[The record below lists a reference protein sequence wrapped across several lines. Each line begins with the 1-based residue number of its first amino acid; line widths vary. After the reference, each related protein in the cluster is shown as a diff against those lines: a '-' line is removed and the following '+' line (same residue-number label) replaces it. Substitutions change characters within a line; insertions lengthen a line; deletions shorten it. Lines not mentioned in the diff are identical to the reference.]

1 LDRRRPPFVGVG
13 GGGDDFAEVGNSL
26 EKNGLKKPD
35 PFDTDGVFEVVD
47 VLDLGGCSFL
57 FFLFIAAFA
66 ILFIKAIFSSIVSS
80 SIILLYALKLS
91 DRFIGPVEYKLL
103 VLLVLLL
110 RGRHPEL
117 LDLGDCSFLLF
128 ISNAALAILP
138 TLAVLLASELTYIIP
153 GGILVLLFDR
163 DLGPVEAAEEL
174 DPVTD
179 PEGGPGGLPLV
190 FIISLYYVSIN

>member
-13 GGGDDFAEVGNSL
+13 GGGENSL
-26 EKNGLKKPD
+26 GNQRKKP
-35 PFDTDGVFEVVD
+35 D
-47 VLDLGGCSFL
+47 VLDLGGCSFSL
-57 FFLFIAAFA
+57 FFFSAAAA
-66 ILFIKAIFSSIVSS
+66 ILPTLADCSEGVNSR
-80 SIILLYALKLS
+80 IILTNSSLF

-117 LDLGDCSFLLF
+117 LDLGDCFFLLF

-138 TLAVLLASELTYIIP
+138 TLAVSLASELTYIIP

-179 PEGGPGGLPLV
+179 PEGGPGGLPWVL
-190 FIISLYYVSIN
+190 IISLYYVSIN